1 MNESSIVI
9 DNQCIPT
16 DYSKERN
23 MVKTLKERFMSME
36 LKSKVN
42 LKNVILIAGL
52 TALSAALLS
61 VNFSTITFSS
71 EASKSP
77 IQLVLIAFVDTLL
90 LSYFVVSSRWG
101 GWKQWGAVF
110 AVLYGMVYI
119 LTAIESVYLGS
130 LLSANTVFNLLLN
143 GAIISVVFSGALV
156 LAWKGKATQ
165 EKLQN
170 IRLQMDRREWVWK
183 VVVSAAVYLLLFMV
197 FGLVLYMPLGKALD
211 PAAFAQEQSTASAAG
226 ALVFPVEL
234 IRGAL
239 WALLA
244 VPAIM
249 ALPFGWKKTGV
260 IVGLLLAV
268 PLALTQFLATSMT
281 VGLQIAHCGE
291 IFGEN
296 LVFGMLLLWILHMHS
311 RLPAEEPQK

>member
-1 MNESSIVI
+1 ME
-9 DNQCIPT
+9 
-16 DYSKERN
+16 
-23 MVKTLKERFMSME
+23 KTLKKRFLSAE

-52 TALSAALLS
+52 TFLFAALLS
-61 VNFSTITFSS
+61 VNFSAITLSS
-71 EASKSP
+71 VASKSP
-77 IQLVLIAFVDTLL
+77 MQLVLVAFVDTSL
-90 LSYFVVSSRWG
+90 LSYFVVSSRWT
-101 GWKQWGAVF
+101 GWKQWAAVF
-110 AVLYGMVYI
+110 AVLYGTVYV

-143 GAIISVVFSGALV
+143 GAIISAVFSGALV
-156 LAWKGKATQ
+156 WALKGKATR
-165 EKLQN
+165 EELQS
-170 IRLQMDRREWVWK
+170 IRLQMGRREWVWK

-296 LVFGMLLLWILHMHS
+296 LVFGVLLLWILSVHS
-311 RLPAEEPQK
+311 RLPTEKPQK

>member
-1 MNESSIVI
+1 ME
-9 DNQCIPT
+9 
-16 DYSKERN
+16 
-23 MVKTLKERFMSME
+23 KTLKKRFFSAE

-42 LKNVILIAGL
+42 LKNVTKVSGL
-52 TALSAALLS
+52 TTLFAALLS
-61 VNFSTITFSS
+61 VNYGAITLSS
-71 EASKSP
+71 VALKAP
-77 IQLVLIAFVDTLL
+77 MQLVLVAFIDTLL
-90 LSYFVVSSRWG
+90 LSYFVISSRWT

-110 AVLYGMVYI
+110 AVLYGMVYV
-119 LTAIESVYLGS
+119 LTAVESVYLGS
-130 LLSANTVFNLLLN
+130 LLSANTVFNMLVN
-143 GAIISVVFSGALV
+143 GALTSTVFSGALV
-156 LAWKGKATQ
+156 WAWKGNAMQ
-165 EKLQN
+165 EELQS
-170 IRLQMDRREWVWK
+170 ISLQMGQREWVWK
-183 VVVSAAVYLLLFMV
+183 VVVSAGVYLLLFMV
-197 FGLVLYMPLGKALD
+197 FGLVLYMPLGKALA
-211 PAAFAQEQSTASAAG
+211 PTAFAQEQSTASAVG

-296 LVFGMLLLWILHMHS
+296 LVFGVLLLWILRVHS
-311 RLPAEEPQK
+311 RLPAEEQQK